1 MHRKTHLKTRGGASG
16 VGGSAAA
23 GETGGEGV
31 EDMHGGEAGGEGV
44 HADTIKIKA

>member
-1 MHRKTHLKTRGGASG
+1 MHSKMHLKTRGGASG

-31 EDMHGGEAGGEGV
+31 EEMHGGEAEGEGV
-44 HADTIKIKA
+44 HAGTIKLKA